1 MCLSSLA
8 LYFHFMNPLHY
19 HYWLT
24 DGQTLLV
31 FNSVL
36 VSRAN
41 IPYMAMVADVIV

>member
-1 MCLSSLA
+1 MRLSSLA

-19 HYWLT
+19 HSWLT

-31 FNSVL
+31 FNLAL

-41 IPYMAMVADVIV
+41 IPYLAMVAVVIV